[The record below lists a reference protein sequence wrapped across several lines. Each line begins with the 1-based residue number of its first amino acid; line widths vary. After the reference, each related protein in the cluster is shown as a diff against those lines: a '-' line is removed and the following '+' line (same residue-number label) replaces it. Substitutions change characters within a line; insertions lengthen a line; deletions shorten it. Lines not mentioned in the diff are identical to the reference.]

1 MGGGTTPEAGVRV
14 QKAGGT
20 VESVGDRV
28 DAEQASP
35 AVPESSVRTRLA
47 LGATTRWGVV
57 LALFALYL
65 IWGSTYLA
73 MRVAME
79 SFPPFRMGALRFLLA
94 GGTLFA
100 FARARGAKLPTPV
113 QWRNA
118 LLVGTLLLAVGNGG
132 VAYAEQTVG
141 SGLAA
146 LVISG
151 MPLWMALFS
160 GLFGKWPSLGDWAAL
175 GLGALGIALLN
186 HGSELRGSPAGMLA
200 LLTASAAWAFG
211 SLWSRRLD
219 LPRGSMTAA
228 SQMLGGGGVLLGMS
242 ILRGEHLVGVPS
254 VRSLAALLYLA
265 AFGSLLA
272 FSAYLYLLAHV
283 RPTVASSY
291 AYVNPVVAVLLG
303 AALGG
308 ESIQPVALLAMPLI
322 LASVAVVL
330 RPRPVTPSRPV
341 DAPLAGTV
349 VARR

>member
-1 MGGGTTPEAGVRV
+1 VASARD
-14 QKAGGT
+14 K
-20 VESVGDRV
+20 V
-28 DAEQASP
+28 DGEPASP
-35 AVPESSVRTRLA
+35 AEPESHVRTKA
-47 LGATTRWGVV
+47 AAGSTPRWGVA
-57 LALFALYL
+57 LALFALYV

-73 MRVAME
+73 MRVAMQG
-79 SFPPFRMGALRFLLA
+79 FPPFRMGALRFLLA
-94 GGTLFA
+94 GGALFV
-100 FARARGAKLPTPV
+100 FARARGGKLPSPV

-118 LLVGTLLLAVGNGG
+118 LLIGTLLLAVGNGG

-160 GLFGKWPSLGDWAAL
+160 GLFGKWPSLGDWGAL
-175 GLGALGIALLN
+175 GLGALGIAFLN
-186 HGSELRGSPAGMLA
+186 YGSELQGSPAGMGA
-200 LLTASAAWAFG
+200 LLLASAAWAFG

-219 LPRGSMTAA
+219 LPRGSMAA
-228 SQMLGGGGVLLGMS
+228 ATQMLGGGAVLLGMS
-242 ILRGEHLVGVPS
+242 FLRGESLSGMPS
-254 VRSLAALLYLA
+254 ARSVAALLYLA
-265 AFGSLLA
+265 AFGSLVA

-308 ESIQPVALLAMPLI
+308 ETIQPVALLAMPLI

-330 RPRPVTPSRPV
+330 RPRRTTPSRTA
-341 DAPLAGTV
+341 DAPLASTV